1 MRTRVPLA
9 IWLDDQIVQSETTL
23 EAAGADAV
31 LVISTTA
38 SGVPLTQRSVFVGA
52 GGGTPGLVVDVVH
65 TRGERHLA
73 QRSLPGVPVTHG
85 RASCLGDHAAA
96 VQSTLE
102 RLTGQTVRVEITDAA
117 ADIAQRAFPP
127 PA

>member
-1 MRTRVPLA
+1 MA
-9 IWLDDQIVQSETTL
+9 IWLDDRLVQSETTL

-38 SGVPLTQRSVFVGA
+38 AGVPLTQRSVFVGA

-65 TRGERHLA
+65 ARGERRLV

-85 RASCLGDHAAA
+85 RAGCLGDHAAA

-102 RLTGQTVRVEITDAA
+102 RLSGQTVRVEITDAA
-117 ADIAQRAFPP
+117 AGIAERAFPP